1 MPVIV
6 LHVLIMYDVGTEALS
21 LSTEGD
27 RMDGGIKIV
36 WPQSLA
42 LHTLPASPS
51 STRTRPVY
59 PFKIIK
65 TGASTAIC
73 IV

>member
-36 WPQSLA
+36 CGLS
-42 LHTLPASPS
+42 
-51 STRTRPVY
+51 R
-59 PFKIIK
+59 
-65 TGASTAIC
+65 
-73 IV
+73 